1 MFLVEKRSI
10 KYAARRFK
18 LMNKVNRRKNS
29 SSLIVKVSPDRFKM
43 VFKNSPV
50 ALFLVDGSAALNH
63 LKILEVNKA
72 AIDLFE
78 AANGQEL
85 ISNFIP
91 SISKSS
97 VKVLAQ
103 ALAALKQGTNFFES
117 DIQINTL
124 KRNRCDCLMR
134 IAVPKDHQMSLE
146 RFIISLLDITARK
159 RMERHL
165 RKMAQLDGLT
175 KLFNHYAIVERLEEE
190 LNRSKRY
197 GVNVSCLMID
207 VDRFKLIN
215 DKFGHPKGDQILKR
229 VALLIKKNLR
239 NTDIVGRYGGD
250 EFFVILPETKPKN
263 ARLPAL
269 RIQQA
274 FKLKMRQYHL
284 SLANTLS
291 IGISGYPAQ
300 KIRHAKD
307 LIERADQAMYQARS
321 KGRDRIVVL

>member
-1 MFLVEKRSI
+1 
-10 KYAARRFK
+10 
-18 LMNKVNRRKNS
+18 MNKVNRRKNS
-29 SSLIVKVSPDRFKM
+29 TSLIVKFSPDRFKM
-43 VFKNSPV
+43 IFRNSPV
-50 ALFLVDGSAALNH
+50 ALFLVDGSAALNR

-78 AANGQEL
+78 AANGREL
-85 ISNFIP
+85 MSNFIP

-103 ALAALKQGTNFFES
+103 ALAALKQGTNFFEA

-124 KRNRCDCLMR
+124 KGNRHDCLLR
-134 IAVPKDHQMSLE
+134 IAVPKDHEKSLE
-146 RFIISLLDITARK
+146 RLIISLLDITARK

-190 LNRSKRY
+190 VNRSKRY
-197 GVNVSCLMID
+197 GVNVSCFMID
-207 VDRFKLIN
+207 VDHFKLIN
-215 DKFGHPKGDQILKR
+215 DKFGHQKGDQILKR
-229 VALLIKKNLR
+229 VALLIKESLR
-239 NTDIVGRYGGD
+239 KADIVGRYGGD
-250 EFFVILPETKPKN
+250 EFLVILPETKSKN

-274 FKLKMRQYHL
+274 FKLKMRQYHMPI
-284 SLANTLS
+284 AYTLS

-300 KIRHAKD
+300 KIRHSKD
-307 LIERADQAMYQARS
+307 LIERADKAMYQARS
-321 KGRDRIVVL
+321 KGRDRIFVL